1 MTKTPLREETGANK
15 TNNNCMFISDNGVIA
30 GACAEVQKN
39 AREEIIKCGK
49 SRQDA
54 LFRAASSELNKAS
67 DNIVSLVESNRGGA
81 SGVHGFIAEQLEVGI
96 GNANSIMDGNG
107 IRFSL
112 IDDNGRDDLLIDA
125 SPVQMKFVQKA
136 MSLDAV
142 KEHMTKYPDAVEN
155 GEIYMI
161 PKDYWEKLQQL
172 WKVHKEEAGKLKNTD
187 YTLWKKL
194 HSLSEDGLCKDRLCA
209 AEFNY
214 DDVQKETYQDTIED
228 CRKSVIQKREDAI
241 MEIVEENAPTI
252 TEALKTMAIGAGIE
266 GILNGVFTVYDKH
279 RNGIDV
285 IDYKVDDATDVVKAV
300 GKGAINGGLRSGLVY
315 VFVNFTPILP
325 GIVSGAYTLVEKIIE
340 IRSRTDDTEES
351 KEKAKQEMIAVFVD
365 VVLSTVLSMIGA
377 KCLKKNRVLGTVIGS
392 MAAKMIIFVW
402 KSLYPLSAES
412 LPEENTCA

>member
-1 MTKTPLREETGANK
+1 MTKTPLVERIDAKK
-15 TNNNCMFISDNGVIA
+15 TDYLLKTDNGVIA
-30 GACAEVQKN
+30 GTCVEAQKGI
-39 AREEIIKCGK
+39 REEIIKCGK
-49 SRQDA
+49 MKQNE
-54 LFRAASSELNKAS
+54 LFSAACSELNKVS
-67 DNIVSLVESNRGGA
+67 DSIARLVESNRGGE

-96 GNANSIMDGNG
+96 GNANSIMSGDG

-161 PKDYWEKLQQL
+161 PKDYWERLQQL
-172 WKVHKEEAGKLKNTD
+172 WKVPKEEAGKLKNTD

-194 HSLSEDGLCKDRLCA
+194 HSLSEDGLSNDRLCA

-228 CRKSVIQKREDAI
+228 CHKNVIQKREDAI
-241 MEIVEENAPTI
+241 KEIVEENGPTI

-266 GILNGVFTVYDKH
+266 GILNGTFTVYNKH

-285 IDYKVDDATDVVKAV
+285 IDYKEDDAMDVLKAF
-300 GKGAINGGLRSGLVY
+300 GKGAFNGGLRSGLIY
-315 VFVNFTPILP
+315 FFVNFASIPA
-325 GIVSGAYTLVEKIIE
+325 GIVSGAYTIVERIIE
-340 IRSRTDDTEES
+340 LGLRIDGKEA
-351 KEKAKQEMIAVFVD
+351 KEKVVEEIIKIVVE
-365 VVLSTVLSMIGA
+365 VVLTTALGMFGA
-377 KCLKKNRVLGTVIGS
+377 KCLKKNKVVGSVIG
-392 MAAKMIIFVW
+392 AVVAKMIIFVG
-402 KSLYPLSAES
+402 KSFYRLYDERSTEVAS
-412 LPEENTCA
+412 CT